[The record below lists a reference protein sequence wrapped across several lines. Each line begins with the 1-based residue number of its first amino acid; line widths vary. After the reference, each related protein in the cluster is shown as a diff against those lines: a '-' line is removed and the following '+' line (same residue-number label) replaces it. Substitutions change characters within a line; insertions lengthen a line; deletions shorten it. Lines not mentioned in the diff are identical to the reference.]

1 MEIKNYKKTLITC
14 YIGFITQAIVANFTP
29 LLFLRFHAEFNIPI
43 AQIALISTVFYIV
56 QILVDVFCA
65 KFVDRIGYRKC
76 VVASQITSAVGLI
89 SLAFLP
95 SLLPIRLLGILIS
108 VVIYAVGSGLIEVL
122 VSPIVEA
129 CPFENKDSVMSLLR
143 TSGKMDQISSL
154 DGMYA
159 KERFV
164 VATQILDASGNVIG
178 YAFVTNVIDNILGA
192 WTTFLGIAAIVAMGV
207 FAAALL
213 MSLVYSKRMARPLD
227 EMAAASRKFARGDFS
242 VRVKQQEDPTDEMGA
257 LIESFNKMADSLES
271 AEARRSEFIANISH
285 ELRTPMTTIAGFA
298 DGILDGTIPKEDEEK
313 YLISIRDE
321 TRRLSRLVRDMLD
334 VSQMKAGA
342 ADPARRTVFDLTEL
356 ILQTMLSFESRAT
369 KKNLDVDPQFP
380 ENHIMVRADKDA
392 ITQVIYNLTDNAVKF
407 AAPGSCIIVRLYKDE
422 GKAYVSIKDYGE
434 TIPPEDLPF
443 IFDRF
448 HKSDRSRSLDKD
460 GVGLGLYLVKSI
472 INSHDEDIA
481 VKSEDGMT
489 EFVFTL
495 PLAE

>member
-1 MEIKNYKKTLITC
+1 MKSIYLRNFVATATMVAICFLIIAVAFVGIGRSYIIDEYRDNMENSAGEVARIASAIAQYDSLSSWALGMNLSSISHSTGNHI
-14 YIGFITQAIVANFTP
+14 FITDTEGV
-29 LLFLRFHAEFNIPI
+29 
-43 AQIALISTVFYIV
+43 
-56 QILVDVFCA
+56 
-65 KFVDRIGYRKC
+65 
-76 VVASQITSAVGLI
+76 VVACSDRTVMCEHMGKQLSESTMLQLTTAGHMDMIT
-89 SLAFLP
+89 
-95 SLLPIRLLGILIS
+95 
-108 VVIYAVGSGLIEVL
+108 
-122 VSPIVEA
+122 
-129 CPFENKDSVMSLLR
+129 N
-143 TSGKMDQISSL
+143 L

-164 VATQILDASGNVIG
+164 VATPVTSSSGDVIG
-178 YAFVTNVIDNILGA
+178 YVFVTNVIDNILGA
-192 WTTFLGIAAIVAMGV
+192 WSTFLGIAALVAACV

-313 YLISIRDE
+313 YLRSIRDE

-334 VSQMKAGA
+334 VSQMKSRA

-369 KKNLDVDPQFP
+369 KKGLDVDPQFP
-380 ENHIMVRADKDA
+380 DNHIMVRADKDA

-407 AAPGSCIIVRLYKDE
+407 ASPGSCITVRLYKDN
-422 GKAYVSIKDYGE
+422 GKAYVSIKDCGE

-448 HKSDRSRSLDKD
+448 HKSDRSRSIDKD
-460 GVGLGLYLVKSI
+460 GVGLGLYLVKTI

>member
-1 MEIKNYKKTLITC
+1 MKSIYLRNFVATATMVSICFLIIAVAFVGIGRSYLIDEYRDNMENSAAEVSRMASAIAQYDSLRSWSLGMSISSISNSTGNHI
-14 YIGFITQAIVANFTP
+14 FITDENGV
-29 LLFLRFHAEFNIPI
+29 
-43 AQIALISTVFYIV
+43 
-56 QILVDVFCA
+56 
-65 KFVDRIGYRKC
+65 
-76 VVASQITSAVGLI
+76 VVACSDRTMICEHINRQMPDDVLLMLTS
-89 SLAFLP
+89 
-95 SLLPIRLLGILIS
+95 
-108 VVIYAVGSGLIEVL
+108 SG
-122 VSPIVEA
+122 
-129 CPFENKDSVMSLLR
+129 R
-143 TSGKMDQISSL
+143 YDQISDL
-154 DGMYA
+154 GGMYA

-164 VATQILDASGNVIG
+164 VAVPIENGAHEILGFV
-178 YAFVTNVIDNILGA
+178 FVTNIIDNILGA
-192 WTTFLGIAAIVAMGV
+192 WTTFLGVAAVVAMGV

-227 EMAAASRKFARGDFS
+227 EIAAASRKFARGDFS

-257 LIESFNKMADSLES
+257 LIESFNKMADSLEI

-298 DGILDGTIPKEDEEK
+298 DGILDGTIPEKDAGK
-313 YLISIRDE
+313 YLRSIRDE

-334 VSQMKAGA
+334 VSQMRARA
-342 ADPARRTVFDLTEL
+342 ADSSRRTVFDLTEL
-356 ILQTMLSFESRAT
+356 VLQTMLSFEARAT
-369 KKNLDVDPQFP
+369 KKDLDVDPQFP
-380 ENHIMVRADKDA
+380 DNHLMVRADKDA

-407 AAPGSCIIVRLYKDE
+407 ASHGSCITVRLFKDK
-422 GKAYVSIKDYGE
+422 GKVCVSIKNRGE
-434 TIPPEDLPF
+434 TIPPDDLPF

-481 VKSEDGMT
+481 VKSEDGVT

>member
-1 MEIKNYKKTLITC
+1 MKSIYLR
-14 YIGFITQAIVANFTP
+14 NFTATAVLVLTCF
-29 LLFLRFHAEFNIPI
+29 LLVSFSFVSIGRIYLIREYKSTMDNSAQEVARAAEAI
-43 AQIALISTVFYIV
+43 
-56 QILVDVFCA
+56 
-65 KFVDRIGYRKC
+65 
-76 VVASQITSAVGLI
+76 SQIDSLNSWLLGMSI
-89 SLAFLP
+89 SSLAR
-95 SLLPIRLLGILIS
+95 STGNGILITDAGGT
-108 VVIYAVGSGLIEVL
+108 VVCCSDRAPTCEHIGRQLS
-122 VSPIVEA
+122 
-129 CPFENKDSVMSLLR
+129 DSVMSLLR

-407 AAPGSCIIVRLYKDE
+407 AAPGSCITVRLYKDE